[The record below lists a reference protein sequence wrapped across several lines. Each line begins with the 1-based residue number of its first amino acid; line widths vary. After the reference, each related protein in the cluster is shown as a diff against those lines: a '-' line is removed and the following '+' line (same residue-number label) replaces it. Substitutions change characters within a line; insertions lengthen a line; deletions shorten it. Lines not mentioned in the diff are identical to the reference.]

1 MNYRDTVEL
10 ESPAPPSH
18 APPPTPPASELRD
31 SSDSESEHVSDR
43 IVKMQE
49 QQARIAMLEEEV
61 RSNDLEIGHLKEQI
75 GNANTEQCQAVLD
88 DDQGKI
94 ARLRRQVEGL
104 GRLLKEALGRERKL
118 ESELSDMRR
127 HLREARSTMN
137 DIPNDNEARETRE
150 ERARQQRQIEDV
162 LRAQSALGDDF
173 RSFAQRDAQE
183 PNAVK
188 DAPAKISRRR
198 RRQSRLIIIASRG
211 TKKPWT
217 PV

>member
-1 MNYRDTVEL
+1 MNYRGTAEL
-10 ESPAPPSH
+10 ESPAPPSR

-31 SSDSESEHVSDR
+31 SSDSEPEHLSDR
-43 IVKMQE
+43 DVKMQE

-61 RSNDLEIGHLKEQI
+61 RSNELEIDHLKEQI
-75 GNANTEQCQAVLD
+75 GNANTEQYQAVLE
-88 DDQGKI
+88 DDQRKI

-104 GRLLKEALGRERKL
+104 DRLLKEALGREREL

-127 HLREARSTMN
+127 QLREARSTRN
-137 DIPNDNEARETRE
+137 DIHNVNEARETRE

-162 LRAQSALGDDF
+162 LLAQSILGDDF
-173 RSFAQRDAQE
+173 RSLAQRGAQE
-183 PNAVK
+183 PNAVE
-188 DAPAKISRRR
+188 DTPAKISRRR
-198 RRQSRLIIIASRG
+198 RRQSGLIIVAPRG